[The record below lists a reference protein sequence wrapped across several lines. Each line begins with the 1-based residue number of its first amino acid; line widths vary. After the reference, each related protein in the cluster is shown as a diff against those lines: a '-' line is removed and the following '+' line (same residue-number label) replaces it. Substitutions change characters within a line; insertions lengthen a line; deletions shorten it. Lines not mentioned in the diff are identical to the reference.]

1 MCSEV
6 LLKLI
11 GMCDLQKVYTHHAL
25 LLVFSEGEDGG
36 VGLLAK

>member
-11 GMCDLQKVYTHHAL
+11 GMFDLQNVYTHHAL
-25 LLVFSEGEDGG
+25 LLLFSEGEWG
-36 VGLLAK
+36 V